1 MKTKQENI
9 ILDSQGPF
17 SKIWSTQLKRY
28 FKTIEKKN
36 KKKKRVCS
44 LEKKRS
50 FRIILDLL
58 STLRWLKNNKGM
70 SCKWLGILYYI
81 QQKILPN

>member
-28 FKTIEKKN
+28 FKPIEKKKT
-36 KKKKRVCS
+36 KKNASV
-44 LEKKRS
+44 
-50 FRIILDLL
+50 
-58 STLRWLKNNKGM
+58 
-70 SCKWLGILYYI
+70 
-81 QQKILPN
+81 P

>member
-28 FKTIEKKN
+28 FKPIEKK
-36 KKKKRVCS
+36 KKKKTR
-44 LEKKRS
+44 LFIIKKTFISNYTRS
-50 FRIILDLL
+50 PF
-58 STLRWLKNNKGM
+58 N
-70 SCKWLGILYYI
+70 
-81 QQKILPN
+81 P

>member
-28 FKTIEKKN
+28 FKPIEKK
-36 KKKKRVCS
+36 KKKNVHFELYS
-44 LEKKRS
+44 IS
-50 FRIILDLL
+50 FQPLD
-58 STLRWLKNNKGM
+58 G
-70 SCKWLGILYYI
+70 
-81 QQKILPN
+81 

>member
-28 FKTIEKKN
+28 FKPIEKK
-36 KKKKRVCS
+36 KKKKTR
-44 LEKKRS
+44 LFLRKKTFISNYTRS
-50 FRIILDLL
+50 PF
-58 STLRWLKNNKGM
+58 N
-70 SCKWLGILYYI
+70 
-81 QQKILPN
+81 P

>member
-28 FKTIEKKN
+28 FKPIEKKK

-44 LEKKRS
+44 LEKNVHFELYSIS
-50 FRIILDLL
+50 FQPLD
-58 STLRWLKNNKGM
+58 G
-70 SCKWLGILYYI
+70 
-81 QQKILPN
+81 

>member
-28 FKTIEKKN
+28 FKPIEKK
-36 KKKKRVCS
+36 KKKNASV
-44 LEKKRS
+44 
-50 FRIILDLL
+50 
-58 STLRWLKNNKGM
+58 
-70 SCKWLGILYYI
+70 
-81 QQKILPN
+81 P

>member
-28 FKTIEKKN
+28 FKPIEKK
-36 KKKKRVCS
+36 KKTRLFLRKKTFIS
-44 LEKKRS
+44 NYTWS
-50 FRIILDLL
+50 PF
-58 STLRWLKNNKGM
+58 N
-70 SCKWLGILYYI
+70 
-81 QQKILPN
+81 P

>member
-9 ILDSQGPF
+9 ILDSQGLF

-28 FKTIEKKN
+28 LKPIEKKQ
-36 KKKKRVCS
+36 KKRVCS
-44 LEKKRS
+44 LEKKRP

-81 QQKILPN
+81 QQKILLS

>member
-28 FKTIEKKN
+28 FKPIEKK

-81 QQKILPN
+81 QQKTLPN